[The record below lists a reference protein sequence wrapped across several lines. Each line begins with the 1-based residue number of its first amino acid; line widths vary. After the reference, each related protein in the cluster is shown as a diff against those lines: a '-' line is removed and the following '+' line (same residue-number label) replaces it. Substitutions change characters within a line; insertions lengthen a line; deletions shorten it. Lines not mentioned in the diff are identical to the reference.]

1 MGAGRGPLIELRLPG
16 PRSRPDDDALDT
28 RSVGRDRWEANSH
41 SRAIPRPCLPDY
53 RCEPWPC
60 LLAIKR
66 ERDCRYTLHTLLP
79 DGTAPPLSRLPCR
92 TLARTIKRVF
102 QRAVPLQATAEA
114 AESTI
119 TQARPTLVTGDPGA
133 RDRPDATD
141 ARVAHLEAEV
151 LKLGGRCRAHEHA
164 LECLSR
170 AVLTLR
176 RANRALTE
184 ENSILRLELERLR
197 GRAVART

>member
-1 MGAGRGPLIELRLPG
+1 MA
-16 PRSRPDDDALDT
+16 
-28 RSVGRDRWEANSH
+28 
-41 SRAIPRPCLPDY
+41 
-53 RCEPWPC
+53 
-60 LLAIKR
+60 LLAR
-66 ERDCRYTLHTLLP
+66 NQTRRDCRYTLHTLLP
-79 DGTAPPLSRLPCR
+79 DGTAPPFSGLPCR

-102 QRAVPLQATAEA
+102 QRAVPSQATAEA

-119 TQARPTLVTGDPGA
+119 TQARPTLVTGDPGARDRPDATDA

-197 GRAVART
+197 GRAVARTSTRQPALHPRRREISGGPMPRFEMRTISPALATEGRAEE